1 MSLFIIS
8 YQKKK
13 YRWNKD
19 EAQALDVKR
28 TEDQRRELK
37 VHVGAD
43 SHQRSLRV
51 S

>member
-8 YQKKK
+8 YQKKSTGGI
-13 YRWNKD
+13 KD

-28 TEDQRRELK
+28 TEDQRCELK